1 MKSSKS
7 RKQEYVSSEPLD
19 ATGVRIES
27 SLYFFFPLL
36 IRTKPE
42 VGIGV
47 VNNLQPVQIN
57 PVKVLQPKPNKL
69 YHGFDK
75 KISLIKINVGLD

>member
-1 MKSSKS
+1 
-7 RKQEYVSSEPLD
+7 
-19 ATGVRIES
+19 
-27 SLYFFFPLL
+27 LL

-75 KISLIKINVGLD
+75 KISLIETNVGLD